1 MSDFK
6 TPLNGNS
13 MQDGY
18 EKVKLREKQRL
29 EELDKK
35 LKEIVNRLKSIEQKN
50 QDKD

>member
-13 MQDGY
+13 MQDGF
-18 EKVKLREKQRL
+18 EKVKLTQKQRL
-29 EELDKK
+29 EDLDKK

-50 QDKD
+50 QKEE